1 MGNIGTN
8 PIASIPYNTPIAV
21 STKWFASDIVI
32 NITERLRVTIVENT
46 GVLINITRDGTHW
59 TSLNS
64 NQPLIASSEYAF
76 DISVRAGDLFNIS
89 TPTVGGTT
97 ILVCRVDGVSII

>member
-1 MGNIGTN
+1 MGNIGVT
-8 PIASIPYNTPIAV
+8 PIAMVPYNTAIAA
-21 STKWFASDIVI
+21 STKWFASNLII
-32 NITERLRVTIVENT
+32 NIAERLRVTIVENT
-46 GVLINITRDGTHW
+46 GVLINITRDGTNW

-97 ILVCRVDGVSII
+97 ILVCRVDGASII